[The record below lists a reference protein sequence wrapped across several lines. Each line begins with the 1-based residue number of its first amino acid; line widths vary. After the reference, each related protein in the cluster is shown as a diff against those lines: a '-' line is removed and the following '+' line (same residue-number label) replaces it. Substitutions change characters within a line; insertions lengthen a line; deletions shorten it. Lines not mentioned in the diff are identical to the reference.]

1 MSHTKHEIVFNRLK
15 NHPFAVEAFFKK
27 SLVITLAVPKD
38 ELIRFLPPCLTLD
51 LFEDKWAF
59 LAVAVVQTESLRPKG
74 FPRFLGNDFILTGY
88 RIFTRFTM
96 PDGRRLRGLYILRS
110 ETNLKKMEVLGS
122 VFTRYRYQT
131 TDINFSQ
138 KDASMAVFSRQ
149 SALEICVN
157 ERGDAR
163 LPEGSPFKTWKEARR
178 FAGPLPFTF
187 SWIPEKKKV
196 LIVEGVREDWD
207 PIPVEVGVFR
217 SGVIDQLGCSHAEVA
232 SGFLVREIPYYWK
245 KGKLVSWEQQGK

>member
-1 MSHTKHEIVFNRLK
+1 MFDLLK
-15 NHPFAVEAFFKK
+15 NHPFAVEAFFNK

-51 LFEDKWAF
+51 LFQDRWAF

-74 FPRFLGNDFILTGY
+74 LPRFLGNDFILTGY

-96 PDGRRLRGLYILRS
+96 PDGRRLRGLYIIRS

-131 TDINFSQ
+131 TDIVFSQ
-138 KDASMAVFSRQ
+138 KDTAISVQSEA
-149 SALEICVN
+149 SALEISVN
-157 ERGDAR
+157 EVPTPK
-163 LPEGSPFKTWKEARR
+163 LPGHSPFNSWKEARR

-187 SWIPEKKKV
+187 SWIAEERKV
-196 LIVEGVREDWD
+196 LVIEGVREDWE
-207 PIPVEVGVFR
+207 PIPMEVDTFR
-217 SGVIDQLGCSHAEVA
+217 SGIIDQLGCSGVVVA
-232 SGFLVREIPYYWK
+232 SGFLVRNIPYYWK
-245 KGKLVSWEQQGK
+245 KGKLVPWEQKEV

>member
-1 MSHTKHEIVFNRLK
+1 MFDLLK
-15 NHPFAVEAFFKK
+15 NHPFAVEAFFNK

-51 LFEDKWAF
+51 LFQDRWAF

-74 FPRFLGNDFILTGY
+74 LPRFLGNDFILTGY

-96 PDGRRLRGLYILRS
+96 PDGRRLRGLYIIRS

-131 TDINFSQ
+131 TDIVFSQ
-138 KDASMAVFSRQ
+138 KDTAISVQSKA
-149 SALEICVN
+149 SALDISVN
-157 ERGDAR
+157 EVPAPK
-163 LPEGSPFKTWKEARR
+163 LPEHSPFSSWKEARR

-187 SWIPEKKKV
+187 SWIPNERKV
-196 LIVEGVREDWD
+196 LVIEGVREDWE
-207 PIPVEVGVFR
+207 PIPVEVDTFR
-217 SGVIDQLGCSHAEVA
+217 SGIIDQLGCNGMAVA
-232 SGFLVREIPYYWK
+232 SGFLVRDIPYYWK
-245 KGKLVSWEQQGK
+245 KGKLVPWEQKEA

>member
-1 MSHTKHEIVFNRLK
+1 VFDLLK
-15 NHPFAVEAFFKK
+15 NHPFAVEAFFSK

-51 LFEDKWAF
+51 LFQDRWAF

-74 FPRFLGNDFILTGY
+74 LPRFLGNDFILTGY

-96 PDGRRLRGLYILRS
+96 PDGRRLRGLYIIRS

-131 TDINFSQ
+131 TDIVFSQ
-138 KDASMAVFSRQ
+138 KDTAISVQSKA
-149 SALEICVN
+149 SALDISVN
-157 ERGDAR
+157 EVPAPK
-163 LPEGSPFKTWKEARR
+163 LPEHSPFSSWKEARR

-187 SWIPEKKKV
+187 SWIPNERKV
-196 LIVEGVREDWD
+196 LVIEGVREDWE
-207 PIPVEVGVFR
+207 PIPVEVDTFR
-217 SGVIDQLGCSHAEVA
+217 SGIIDQLGCNGMAVA
-232 SGFLVREIPYYWK
+232 SGFLVRDIPYYWK
-245 KGKLVSWEQQGK
+245 KGKLVPWEQKEV